1 MKKNSLLYL
10 LLVFAAFSIPANA
23 LAQDPVILRFTT
35 QNTEN
40 NLSSV
45 KALRPWV
52 EEVEKATKGKVKIQV
67 FYGETLAKG
76 KDSWNALIS
85 GIADIGWCP
94 QGYWPGLTPMTDV
107 ISLPGIPFNTAEEG
121 SALLWD
127 LYTKNA
133 KIQQEFQKVK
143 VLLLHTSEPYLL
155 ISRNKEILNLE
166 DLNGLK
172 IRTFGKNMTSQ
183 VGKLGAVPVSIPMPD
198 TYLALQKGVVDGMGA
213 PWEAINGFRFYEVV
227 NHYTEVPFGALFFS
241 VSMNL
246 KTWNKLDKETQD
258 AIMSV
263 SGLEGSKFWG
273 RNFFDLAKGM
283 AIESAAK
290 AGKKVEV
297 KKLSA
302 DERKRW
308 IKVSRPLWDE
318 WIADNEKIGN
328 NDAKQLLE
336 EALQEK

>member
-1 MKKNSLLYL
+1 MKKNNLLYL
-10 LLVFAAFSIPANA
+10 LMVCATFLIPVNA
-23 LAQDPVILRFTT
+23 LSEEPVILRFAT

-45 KALRPWV
+45 KALQPWV
-52 EEVEKATKGKVKIQV
+52 ESVEKATKGKVKIQV

-76 KDSWNALIS
+76 KDSWNAITNN
-85 GIADIGWCP
+85 IADLAWCP
-94 QGYWPGLTPMTDV
+94 QGYWAGLTPMADV
-107 ISLPGIPFNTAEEG
+107 ISLPGIPFKTAEEG
-121 SALLWD
+121 SGLLWD
-127 LYTKNA
+127 LYMENE

-155 ISRNKEILNLE
+155 ISRNKQILNLE
-166 DLNGLK
+166 DLHGLK
-172 IRTFGKNMTSQ
+172 IRTFGKNMTGQ

-198 TYLALQKGVVDGMGA
+198 TYLSLQKGVVDGMGA

-246 KTWNKLDKETQD
+246 NTWNKLDKKTQD

-263 SGLEGSKFWG
+263 SGREGSKFWG
-273 RNFFDLAKGM
+273 KNFFDLAKDM

-290 AGKKVEV
+290 AGKLVDV

-308 IKVSRPLWDE
+308 LELSSPIWEE
-318 WIADNEKIGN
+318 WIAENEKIGN
-328 NDAKQLLE
+328 KDARKLLE
-336 EALQEK
+336 RALQE

>member
-1 MKKNSLLYL
+1 MKKNSLLCL
-10 LLVFAAFSIPANA
+10 LAVFAAFSIPVHA
-23 LAQDPVILRFTT
+23 LAGDPVVLRFTT

-45 KALRPWV
+45 KALQPWV
-52 EEVEKATKGKVKIQV
+52 ERVEKATKGKVKIQV

-76 KDSWNALIS
+76 KDSWKAVTT

-94 QGYWPGLTPMTDV
+94 QGYWPGLTPMADV
-107 ISLPGIPFNTAEEG
+107 ISLPGIPFTTAEEG
-121 SALLWD
+121 SGLLWD
-127 LYTKNA
+127 LYTKNES
-133 KIQQEFQKVK
+133 IQKEFQQVK

-155 ISRNKEILNLE
+155 ISRDKEILSLE
-166 DLNGLK
+166 DLHGLK
-172 IRTFGKNMTSQ
+172 IRTFGQNMTSQ

-241 VSMNL
+241 VSMNMN
-246 KTWNKLDKETQD
+246 TWNKLDKETQD

-263 SGLEGSKFWG
+263 SGQEGSKFWG
-273 RNFFDLAKGM
+273 KNFFDLAKDM

-290 AGKKVEV
+290 AGKQVKVNR
-297 KKLSA
+297 LSA

-308 IKVSRPLWDE
+308 IELSRPIWEE
-318 WIADNEKIGN
+318 WIAQNEKTGN
-328 NDAKQLLE
+328 KDARELLE
-336 EALQEK
+336 TALREK